1 MIHEGLQGPPEEGSS
16 EISFSFLSFRTM
28 GRMGEDP
35 EVRVTGRK
43 GPPSIR
49 TTGQVWGLV
58 RLVLETP
65 TPSP

>member
-1 MIHEGLQGPPEEGSS
+1 
-16 EISFSFLSFRTM
+16 M